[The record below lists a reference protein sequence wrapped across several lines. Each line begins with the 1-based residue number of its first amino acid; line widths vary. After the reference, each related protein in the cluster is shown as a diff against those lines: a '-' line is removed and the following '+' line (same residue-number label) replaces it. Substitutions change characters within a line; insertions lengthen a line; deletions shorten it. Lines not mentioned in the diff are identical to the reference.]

1 MHRLSAR
8 ASSALPTARAVAVL
22 LPLAAAIST
31 PIARAQGAPEAQPV
45 VVTANRTPQP
55 LSGVLAD
62 ISVIDRAAIE
72 RSGVTGVADLLAR
85 QPGIEFSR
93 NGGLGGS
100 TSVFVRG
107 NENRHTAV
115 YIDGVRFDSQTTG
128 GAVWEQIALDQI
140 ERIEILR
147 GPAAAVYGSDAIAG
161 VVQLFTKRG
170 QGPAQPTAALS
181 VGSYRTTLAQAGLSG
196 SAGAI
201 DYALSASH
209 GQSDGFDSRTSAV
222 PGHNPDDDGWRR
234 SSGNA
239 RVGWQITSEHRVD
252 ASILASNLRSDFD
265 GFMPGLDDR
274 SDHTLRSG
282 NLAWQGR
289 WNDDATT
296 RLQLGQ
302 TDSSYETQPN
312 FYRSETTL
320 RNVTLLHEQRVGD
333 NHFSATLERRED
345 ELVNPAT
352 VFAPTLEAKQ
362 HQNAIGLGW
371 RADFGANALQAHVRH
386 DDDSE
391 FGGKSTGSL
400 AWGWGFAPQ
409 WRVTAAAATS
419 FFAPTLYQRFSQY
432 GNPGLQPEDGRNF
445 ELGLRW
451 AANDSQVSLAGWRSR
466 VTNLINFGPPGPCAD
481 TFGCY
486 VNVGRAQLNGVTLAA
501 RTLLAGVTLHGS
513 VDWHDP
519 RNASTDK
526 ILPRRARQLAT
537 LGARTQWSG
546 WTYGADMQAAGARWE
561 DAANTQRLG
570 GYAVF
575 NLSASTQLMPGL
587 TLEGRIDNVGDKDY
601 ELASGYAMPGRNG
614 QLTLRWAMN

>member
-1 MHRLSAR
+1 MPSFSAR
-8 ASSALPTARAVAVL
+8 ASSALPTARAVAAL
-22 LPLAAAIST
+22 LPLAAAFST

-45 VVTANRTPQP
+45 VVTANRTAQP
-55 LSGVLAD
+55 LSDVLAD
-62 ISVIDRAAIE
+62 ISVVDRATIE
-72 RSGVTGVADLLAR
+72 RSGVTGVADVLAR
-85 QPGIEFSR
+85 LPGIEFSR
-93 NGGLGGS
+93 NGGPTAA

-128 GAVWEQIALDQI
+128 GPVWEQIPLDQI
-140 ERIEILR
+140 ERIEVLR

-161 VVQLFTKRG
+161 VVQVFTKRG
-170 QGPAQPTAALS
+170 QGPAQPTAALT
-181 VGSYRTTLAQAGLSG
+181 VGSYRTSLAQAGLSG
-196 SAGAI
+196 SADAF
-201 DYALSASH
+201 DYALSASQ
-209 GQSDGFDSRTSAV
+209 GQSNGFDARTSAV
-222 PGHNPDDDGWRR
+222 AGHNPDDDGWRR
-234 SSGNA
+234 TSGNA
-239 RVGWQITSEHRVD
+239 RVGYQINAEHRVD

-274 SDHTLRSG
+274 STYTLRSG

-302 TDSSYETQPN
+302 TASTYEAQPD

-320 RNVTLLHEQRVGD
+320 RNITLLHEQRVGD
-333 NHFSATLERRED
+333 NHFNATLERRED
-345 ELVNPAT
+345 ELLNPAT

-371 RADFGANALQAHVRH
+371 RADFGAQALQAHLRH

-391 FGGKSTGSL
+391 FGGKTTGSL

-419 FFAPTLYQRFSQY
+419 FFAPTLYQRFSQF
-432 GNPGLQPEDGRNF
+432 GNPDLQPEDGRNL

-451 AANDSQVSLAGWRSR
+451 AANDSQASLAGWRSR
-466 VTNLINFGPPGPCAD
+466 VTNLINFGPPGPCVDA
-481 TFGCY
+481 FGCY

-501 RTLLAGVTLHGS
+501 RTLLGGITLRGS

-519 RNASTDK
+519 RNADTDK
-526 ILPRRARQLAT
+526 LLPRRAQQLAT
-537 LGARTQWSG
+537 LGAQTQWSG
-546 WTYGADMQAAGARWE
+546 WTFAADMQAAGARW
-561 DAANTQRLG
+561 DNPANTQRLG
-570 GYAVF
+570 GYALF
-575 NLSASTQLMPGL
+575 NLFASKQLMPGL
-587 TLEGRIDNVGDKDY
+587 VLEGRIDNVGDKDY
-601 ELASGYAMPGRNG
+601 ELATGYAMPGRNG
-614 QLTLRWAMN
+614 QLTLRWALR

>member
-1 MHRLSAR
+1 MPSFSAR
-8 ASSALPTARAVAVL
+8 ASSALPTARAVAAL
-22 LPLAAAIST
+22 LPLAAAFST
-31 PIARAQGAPEAQPV
+31 PIARGQGAPEAQPV
-45 VVTANRTPQP
+45 VVTANRTAQP
-55 LSGVLAD
+55 LSDVLAD
-62 ISVIDRAAIE
+62 ISVVDRATIE
-72 RSGVTGVADLLAR
+72 RSGVTGVADVLAR
-85 QPGIEFSR
+85 LPGIEFSR
-93 NGGLGGS
+93 NGGPTAA

-128 GAVWEQIALDQI
+128 GPVWEQIPLDQI
-140 ERIEILR
+140 ERIEVLR

-161 VVQLFTKRG
+161 VVQVFTKRG
-170 QGPAQPTAALS
+170 QGPAQPTAALT
-181 VGSYRTTLAQAGLSG
+181 VGSYRTSLAQAGLSG
-196 SAGAI
+196 SADAF
-201 DYALSASH
+201 DYALSASQ
-209 GQSDGFDSRTSAV
+209 GQSNGFDARTAAV
-222 PGHNPDDDGWRR
+222 AGHNPDDDGWRR
-234 SSGNA
+234 TSGNA
-239 RVGWQITSEHRVD
+239 RVGYQINAEHRVD

-274 SDHTLRSG
+274 STYTLRSG

-302 TDSSYETQPN
+302 TASTYEAQPD

-320 RNVTLLHEQRVGD
+320 RNITLLHEQRVGD
-333 NHFSATLERRED
+333 NQFNATLERRED
-345 ELVNPAT
+345 ELLNPAT

-371 RADFGANALQAHVRH
+371 RADFGAQALQAHVRH

-391 FGGKSTGSL
+391 FGGKTTGSL

-419 FFAPTLYQRFSQY
+419 FFAPTLYQRFSQF
-432 GNPGLQPEDGRNF
+432 GNPDLQPEDGRNL

-451 AANDSQVSLAGWRSR
+451 AANDSQASLAGWRSR

-481 TFGCY
+481 KLGCY

-519 RNASTDK
+519 RNADTDK
-526 ILPRRARQLAT
+526 LLPRRAQQLAT
-537 LGARTQWSG
+537 LGAQTQWSG
-546 WTYGADMQAAGARWE
+546 WTFAADMQAAGARW
-561 DAANTQRLG
+561 DNPANTQRLG
-570 GYAVF
+570 GYALF
-575 NLSASTQLMPGL
+575 NLFAGKQLMPGL
-587 TLEGRIDNVGDKDY
+587 VLEGRIDNVGDKDY
-601 ELASGYAMPGRNG
+601 ELATGYAMPGRNG
-614 QLTLRWAMN
+614 QLTLRWALR

>member
-1 MHRLSAR
+1 MPSFSAR
-8 ASSALPTARAVAVL
+8 ASSALPTARAVAAL
-22 LPLAAAIST
+22 LPLAAAFST

-45 VVTANRTPQP
+45 VVTANRTAQP
-55 LSGVLAD
+55 LSDVLAD
-62 ISVIDRAAIE
+62 ISVVDRATIE
-72 RSGVTGVADLLAR
+72 RSGVTGVADVLAR
-85 QPGIEFSR
+85 LPGIEFAR
-93 NGGLGGS
+93 NGGPTAA

-128 GAVWEQIALDQI
+128 GPVWEQIPLDQI
-140 ERIEILR
+140 ERIEVLR

-161 VVQLFTKRG
+161 VVQVFTKRG
-170 QGPAQPTAALS
+170 QGPAQPTAALT
-181 VGSYRTTLAQAGLSG
+181 VGSYRTSLAQAGLSG
-196 SAGAI
+196 SADAF
-201 DYALSASH
+201 DYALSASQ
-209 GQSDGFDSRTSAV
+209 GQSKGFDARTAAV
-222 PGHNPDDDGWRR
+222 AGHNPDDDGWRR
-234 SSGNA
+234 TSGNA
-239 RVGWQITSEHRVD
+239 RVGYQINAEHRVD

-274 SDHTLRSG
+274 SDYTLRSG

-302 TDSSYETQPN
+302 TASTYEAQPD

-320 RNVTLLHEQRVGD
+320 RNITLLHEQRVGD
-333 NHFSATLERRED
+333 NQFNATLERRED
-345 ELVNPAT
+345 ELLNPAT

-371 RADFGANALQAHVRH
+371 RADFGAQALQAHVRH

-391 FGGKSTGSL
+391 FGGKTTGSL

-419 FFAPTLYQRFSQY
+419 FFAPTLYQRFSQF
-432 GNPGLQPEDGRNF
+432 GNPDLQPEDGRNL

-451 AANDSQVSLAGWRSR
+451 AANDSQASLAGWRSR
-466 VTNLINFGPPGPCAD
+466 VTNLINFGPPGPCVDA
-481 TFGCY
+481 FGCY

-501 RTLLAGVTLHGS
+501 RTLLGGITLRGS

-519 RNASTDK
+519 RNADTDK
-526 ILPRRARQLAT
+526 LLPRRAQQLAT
-537 LGARTQWSG
+537 LGAQTQWSG
-546 WTYGADMQAAGARWE
+546 WTFAADMQAAGARW
-561 DAANTQRLG
+561 DNPANTQRLG
-570 GYAVF
+570 GYALF
-575 NLSASTQLMPGL
+575 NLFAGKQLMPGL
-587 TLEGRIDNVGDKDY
+587 VLEGRIDNVGDKDY
-601 ELASGYAMPGRNG
+601 ELATGYAMPGRNG
-614 QLTLRWAMN
+614 QLTLRWALR